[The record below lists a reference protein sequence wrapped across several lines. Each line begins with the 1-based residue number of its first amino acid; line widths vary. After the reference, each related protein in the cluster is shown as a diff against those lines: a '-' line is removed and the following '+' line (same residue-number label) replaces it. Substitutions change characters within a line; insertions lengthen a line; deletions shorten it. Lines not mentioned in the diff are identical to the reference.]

1 MPSEGERFYPPSH
14 GNETQPRADGGGVR
28 KKGLPDEKKNERIYI
43 KEREKG
49 AERMEFEWRPD
60 RANK

>member
-1 MPSEGERFYPPSH
+1 MKVSVFIHRHMEMRLSRGPMEG
-14 GNETQPRADGGGVR
+14 GAR
-28 KKGLPDEKKNERIYI
+28 KKGLRDEKKNERIYI

>member
-14 GNETQPRADGGGVR
+14 GNETQPRGDGGGGAR

-43 KEREKG
+43 TEREKG
-49 AERMEFEWRPD
+49 AERMEFE
-60 RANK
+60 